1 MKNGNELKTSEGREG
16 VRGNRGFPLIHK
28 SSIGMTDYAT
38 FYKSPEPAFSMENPR
53 PRASVRFQ
61 IITFNARAKIA
72 VSAEVS
78 LEELYVKIYNAVYP
92 EFSTENLHD
101 SIPPVNTL
109 TYVPRI
115 YNVSM
120 VTTTEEIVPIP
131 IHRFITLSSFM
142 QANRNC
148 FCEKPMF
155 GPPVYRIFVLNEEAL
170 NRARSGSTLAK
181 NHSSYLQ
188 KLLVCYTQPAP

>member
-1 MKNGNELKTSEGREG
+1 
-16 VRGNRGFPLIHK
+16 
-28 SSIGMTDYAT
+28 MTDYAM
-38 FYKSPEPAFSMENPR
+38 FYKSPDPAFSMENPR
-53 PRASVRFQ
+53 PHARSKTACFKIVL
-61 IITFNARAKIA
+61 FNARAKISVPLDA
-72 VSAEVS
+72 S
-78 LEELYVKIYNAVYP
+78 LEDLYIKIYNAVYP
-92 EFSTENLHD
+92 EFSTENPHD

-120 VTTTEEIVPIP
+120 VTATEEIVPIP

-155 GPPVYRIFVLNEEAL
+155 GSPVYRIFVLNEESMNL
-170 NRARSGSTLAK
+170 VKSGATQTKS
-181 NHSSYLQ
+181 HSSYLQ
-188 KLLVCYTQPAP
+188 KYLGCYTQPVA